1 MPKVDPT
8 TGQPVT
14 DAPDQADQDAA
25 GGEGYGG
32 DSGVFVD
39 SNISTN
45 PDNPR
50 EAEAGSQAT
59 PRGEDPG
66 NTAMGSAGGA

>member
-14 DAPDQADQDAA
+14 DAPDQADEAAA

-32 DSGVFVD
+32 DSGVLVD
-39 SNISTN
+39 SNVSTN
-45 PDNPR
+45 PDNTR
-50 EAEAGSQAT
+50 EAEAGSGAQPT
-59 PRGEDPG
+59 GGDPG
-66 NTAMGSAGGA
+66 STDAGSAS